1 MKKVRHVAMKLAYDG
16 SEFYGFQRQPGKA
29 TVEGSLIRAL
39 EAIGAIE
46 SARQCGF
53 RSSSRTDR
61 GVSALGNVASFQTDF
76 SLRSLCSAVN
86 SKLSGA
92 WTYSAVRVDDDFNPR
107 WARQRW
113 YRYFLPAEDHGLAAL
128 RRAAKAFIG
137 THDFSHF
144 ARADGRSPLRTI
156 DSITVTRRGSFFLI
170 DFRAES
176 FLWNMVRRVIWHID
190 AVSRGVIEDSSPVL
204 GSGNRPRR
212 TGLVPA
218 ENLLLMDV
226 DCGIDFPHDQKAVK
240 ALHEELRQR
249 MVAQTLMI
257 EFTELFVDR
266 LKTGHSR

>member
-61 GVSALGNVASFQTDF
+61 GVSALGNLVSFRTDF

-92 WTYSAVRVDDDFNPR
+92 WAYSAVQVDDDFNPR

-113 YRYFLPAEDHGLAAL
+113 YRYFLPANGNDLASL
-128 RRAAKAFIG
+128 RSAAKAFVG

-144 ARADGRSPLRTI
+144 ARADGRSPIRAI
-156 DSITVTRRGSFFLI
+156 DSITVTRCGEFFLI

-176 FLWNMVRRVIWHID
+176 FLWNMVRRVVWHID
-190 AVSRGVIEDSSPVL
+190 AVSRGVIEDSGPALSP
-204 GSGNRPRR
+204 GNRPRR
-212 TGLVPA
+212 TNLVPA
-218 ENLLLMDV
+218 EHLLLMDV

-240 ALHEELRQR
+240 ALQEELRQR
-249 MVAQTLMI
+249 MVTQALMM
-257 EFTELFVDR
+257 EFTERFIDR
-266 LKTGHSR
+266 LKTGSSR